1 MTGITDRAH
10 FLTIRSGVEARHRM
24 NRLAERGQEGG
35 IQISTDQVGWIL
47 AGLALLAVTVG
58 VITNVVTEKTDIID
72 NTPIAR

>member
-47 AGLALLAVTVG
+47 AGLTLLGVTVA
-58 VITNVVTEKTDIID
+58 VITGVVNDRVVEID
-72 NTPIAR
+72 NTPVAK